1 MPDIFEQNAI
11 AYEEAKRSL
20 AELQD
25 QSIALDFKIRACQR
39 MIKTDPV
46 AALFDQLDAI
56 YQITPDNL
64 DDFYS
69 GVELFNLYADQID
82 LRGKAS
88 DQARYI
94 CFMNDL
100 TIITCDPD
108 SIRDSDIAGIKNRIG
123 KTLDRLANAIWPSE
137 LLYGHRI
144 QDASDYKVAFY
155 PGAIYANDMFPI
167 CAALKEEGRSIDA
180 GSLIPARQTMTEA
193 RRLTNA
199 INRSLRVTPADAK
212 EIVDALQIDEV
223 AA

>member
-1 MPDIFEQNAI
+1 MPDIFEQNAV
-11 AYEEAKRSL
+11 AYEEAKRTL

-46 AALFDQLDAI
+46 AALFDQLDTI
-56 YQITPDNL
+56 HQITAGRL
-64 DDFYS
+64 DEFHYAIDRFR
-69 GVELFNLYADQID
+69 LYATEITANDKED
-82 LRGKAS
+82 
-88 DQARYI
+88 DQARYLR
-94 CFMNDL
+94 FMGVLSSELPQLDDTSENRM
-100 TIITCDPD
+100 T
-108 SIRDSDIAGIKNRIG
+108 GILNRIEQ
-123 KTLDRLANAIWPSE
+123 TLNRLSNAIWPSE

-155 PGAIYANDMFPI
+155 PGAINANDMFPI
-167 CAALKEEGRSIDA
+167 CAAFKEEGRSIDA

-199 INRSLRVTPADAK
+199 INRSLRVSPADAK
-212 EIVDALQIDEV
+212 EIIDALQIDEV